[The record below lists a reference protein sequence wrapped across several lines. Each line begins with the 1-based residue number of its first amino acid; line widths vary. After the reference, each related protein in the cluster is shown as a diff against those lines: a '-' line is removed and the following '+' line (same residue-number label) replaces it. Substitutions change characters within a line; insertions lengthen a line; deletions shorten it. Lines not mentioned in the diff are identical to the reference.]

1 MRYRFVVVTVSD
13 TRAANEQDRSGPLA
27 EDLLSGM
34 GLTSTGFRM
43 GTSDDGALIASTLRE
58 AAAKADLVV
67 TTGGTGLGP
76 RDVTPEATREVIDR
90 EVPGLAE
97 LMRAEGVKHT
107 PMAALSRA
115 VVGTLGTSLIVNLP
129 GNPKAVKEGLDALR
143 PVLRHALDTLHGDT
157 AHKDAGH
164 GKEAT

>member
-27 EDLLSGM
+27 DELLTAM
-34 GLTSTGFRM
+34 GFTSTGFRM
-43 GTSDDGALIASTLRE
+43 GTSDDAELIASTLRE
-58 AAAKADLVV
+58 AATKADLVV

-76 RDVTPEATREVIDR
+76 RDVTPEATRAVLEKEVS
-90 EVPGLAE
+90 GLAE
-97 LMRAEGVKHT
+97 LMRIEGIKHT
-107 PMAALSRA
+107 PLAALSRA
-115 VVGTLGTSLIVNLP
+115 VVGTLGTTLIVNLP

-157 AHKDAGH
+157 AHQAAP
-164 GKEAT
+164 E

>member
-1 MRYRFVVVTVSD
+1 MRYRFVIVTVSD
-13 TRAANEQDRSGPLA
+13 TRAATEQDRSGPLA
-27 EDLLSGM
+27 EELLEAMGM
-34 GLTSTGFRM
+34 TSTGFRM
-43 GTSDDGALIASTLRE
+43 GTSDDADLISSTLRE
-58 AAAKADLVV
+58 AASKADLVV

-76 RDVTPEATREVIDR
+76 RDVTPEATRVVVER

-97 LMRAEGVKHT
+97 LMRAEGTKHT

-115 VVGTLGTSLIVNLP
+115 VVGTLGASLIVNLP

-143 PVLRHALDTLHGDT
+143 PVIRHALDTLHGDT
-157 AHKDAGH
+157 AHGDSAH